1 MEWDI
6 ISKNPKFI
14 SAIGTYVYGDPQE
27 WWNRLKPETQQQL
40 AAEYGTQTPA
50 LNQEEQPE
58 VAPVMNPND
67 GFERVMV
74 GSGLN
79 LGSVMYN
86 PATGE
91 VKAVEGDPV
100 SQLYMQ
106 NSNIQN
112 MAKDKYNQSV
122 NAPVLEATKNLETMN
137 NIVNAQEGDVDGA
150 ILNQYTDAR
159 NNVTEQQRAALSQM
173 SNPSAVD
180 MAVNR
185 PSYTTPVLTG
195 LEQFEVDNPLLKTKP
210 VENNVALGLPVEGGP
225 ATGINTQITPNN
237 VVAPPPVLGMNE
249 EAGRGNMYDTY
260 RSPVLVDTTQ
270 PNTGTS
276 TGVLETTDGPSVRSI
291 MSSSGPKTSNMRGSM
306 MPEMLIDRNEAL
318 IRIGGRMYG
327 GALQGDGISA
337 ATDEYGKIQ
346 DANRATA
353 MEKYKTDQAQKL
365 AMAKAAAKGKGTDTK
380 TLTGMTAQMDSYQ
393 RALQAIADSRA
404 AGGNLTGV
412 GGMFKSLLDNFT
424 GDEDGAR
431 RLILS
436 KVKVDDALMR
446 VAHTKGAISNAEMK
460 LFLSPAPKNWQDEKI
475 WESWLNE
482 RVDALRTVQNRLATG
497 QKVPPEM
504 ASASVEATKA
514 SIATE
519 PDAQGFSIKEVTPK

>member
-14 SAIGTYVYGDPQE
+14 SAIGPYVYGDPQE

-112 MAKDKYNQSV
+112 MAKDKYNQSI
-122 NAPVLEATKNLETMN
+122 NAPVLEATKDLETMN

-150 ILNQYTDAR
+150 ILNQYTNAR

-173 SNPSAVD
+173 SNPSAVN

-195 LEQFEVDNPLLKTKP
+195 LEEFESDNPILNTKP

-225 ATGINTQITPNN
+225 ATGINSQITPN
-237 VVAPPPVLGMNE
+237 VVSQPPVLGMNE
-249 EAGRGNMYDTY
+249 EAGRGNIYDNY
-260 RSPVLVDTTQ
+260 GPVLVDTTQ
-270 PNTGTS
+270 PNNETS

-291 MSSSGPKTSNMRGSM
+291 MSSSGPKTSNMRGSD
-306 MPEMLIDRNEAL
+306 MPNMLVDRNEAL

-365 AMAKAAAKGKGTDTK
+365 AMAKAAAKGKGTDAETFE
-380 TLTGMTAQMDSYQ
+380 GMTAQMDSYQ

-412 GGMFKSLLDNFT
+412 GGMFKSFLDNFT

-482 RVDALRTVQNRLATG
+482 RVDALRTVQLRLATG
-497 QKVPPEM
+497 QKVPDSM
-504 ASASVEATKA
+504 ASSSLEATKA
-514 SIATE
+514 SMASESDDGQFT
-519 PDAQGFSIKEVTPK
+519 IKEVTPK

>member
-210 VENNVALGLPVEGGP
+210 VENNVALGLPV
-225 ATGINTQITPNN
+225 
-237 VVAPPPVLGMNE
+237 
-249 EAGRGNMYDTY
+249 
-260 RSPVLVDTTQ
+260 
-270 PNTGTS
+270 
-276 TGVLETTDGPSVRSI
+276 
-291 MSSSGPKTSNMRGSM
+291 
-306 MPEMLIDRNEAL
+306 
-318 IRIGGRMYG
+318 
-327 GALQGDGISA
+327 
-337 ATDEYGKIQ
+337 
-346 DANRATA
+346 
-353 MEKYKTDQAQKL
+353 
-365 AMAKAAAKGKGTDTK
+365 
-380 TLTGMTAQMDSYQ
+380 
-393 RALQAIADSRA
+393 
-404 AGGNLTGV
+404 
-412 GGMFKSLLDNFT
+412 
-424 GDEDGAR
+424 
-431 RLILS
+431 
-436 KVKVDDALMR
+436 
-446 VAHTKGAISNAEMK
+446 
-460 LFLSPAPKNWQDEKI
+460 
-475 WESWLNE
+475 
-482 RVDALRTVQNRLATG
+482 
-497 QKVPPEM
+497 
-504 ASASVEATKA
+504 
-514 SIATE
+514 
-519 PDAQGFSIKEVTPK
+519 

>member
-6 ISKNPKFI
+6 ISKNPAFVRDV
-14 SAIGTYVYGDPQE
+14 GRHVYGDPLE
-27 WWNRLKPETQQQL
+27 WWNRLKPDMQQQL
-40 AAEYGTQTPA
+40 AAEYGTQTPV
-50 LNQEEQPE
+50 LNEESE
-58 VAPVMNPND
+58 VTPIMNPND

-79 LGSVMYN
+79 MGSVMYN
-86 PATGE
+86 AATGE
-91 VKAVEGDPV
+91 VRAVEGDPV

-106 NSNIQN
+106 NPNIQT
-112 MAKDKYNQSV
+112 MAKDKYNQSI
-122 NAPVLEATKNLETMN
+122 NAPVLEATKELETMN

-150 ILNQYTDAR
+150 ILNQYTNAR

-210 VENNVALGLPVEGGP
+210 VENNVALGLPVEGGQS
-225 ATGINTQITPNN
+225 TGINTQITPN
-237 VVAPPPVLGMNE
+237 VVAPPPALGMND
-249 EAGRGNMYDTY
+249 EAGRGNIYDNY
-260 RSPVLVDTTQ
+260 GGPVLVDTTQ
-270 PNTGTS
+270 PNNETT
-276 TGVLETTDGPSVRSI
+276 TGVLGGTTSGGPSVRSI

-306 MPEMLIDRNEAL
+306 MPDMLIDRNEAL